1 MERLDKI
8 ASRKQVLVVE
18 LLRVSTLL
26 RKSIETDDMEMAER
40 CMDDRSR
47 FFQELEEIDRQIGN
61 QPTSKDAEIL
71 AMLKKLKTM
80 DEELLSLGMKGR
92 EMIFKEVIHLSQMRA
107 DLLQEALIEPK
118 GQSLNTRG

>member
-40 CMDDRSR
+40 CMDDRYR